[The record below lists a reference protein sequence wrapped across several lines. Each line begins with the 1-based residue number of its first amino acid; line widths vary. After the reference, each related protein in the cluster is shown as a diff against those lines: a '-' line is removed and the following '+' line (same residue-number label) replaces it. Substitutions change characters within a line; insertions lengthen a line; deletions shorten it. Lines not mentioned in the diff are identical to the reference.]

1 MATFDYTDETQGIKD
16 LPTVDQIL
24 SFQKYADLWVNP
36 TVFYYRTN
44 EKKFIPALGALGIK
58 SGAWVFP
65 INTRFNKAKAAVKFP
80 EEVLD
85 YSTYA
90 VVRWTPFQVPPKA
103 DGFTIVL
110 DENNI
115 YRVPLFKGM
124 YLKDNRPNG
133 VSYYVL
139 NDGEWVVGNVESWDV
154 EAGTYTAGGNGYVKG
169 VKANNA
175 YHITTTFTYDDLKL
189 PTELQKLLTV
199 EEVDGVPYMVY
210 DYRSEVQFHGIV
222 EIPVTVLLTN
232 PWQEAIKFEYNV
244 YIKGIDD

>member
-1 MATFDYTDETQGIKD
+1 
-16 LPTVDQIL
+16 VDKIL
-24 SFQKYADLWVNP
+24 SFVTYDNLWVNP

-44 EKKFIPALGALGIK
+44 EKKFIPAYGSLYIQ
-58 SGAWVFP
+58 SGDVKFP
-65 INTRFNKAKAAVKFP
+65 INTRFVKEKDSVKFP
-80 EEVLD
+80 GEALD

-133 VSYYVL
+133 TSYYVL
-139 NDGEWVVGNVESWDV
+139 NDGNWVVGDV
-154 EAGTYTAGGNGYVKG
+154 ADPTNASGNGYIKG
-169 VKANNA
+169 IKANDA
-175 YHITTTFTYDDLKL
+175 YHITTTFTYDGLKL

-199 EEVDGVPYMVY
+199 EEIDGVPYMVY
-210 DYRSEVQFHGIV
+210 DYRSQVEFHGIV
-222 EIPVTVLLTN
+222 EIPVTVALTN
-232 PWQEAIKFEYNV
+232 PWQEAITFEYNV
-244 YIKGIDD
+244 YIKGVND